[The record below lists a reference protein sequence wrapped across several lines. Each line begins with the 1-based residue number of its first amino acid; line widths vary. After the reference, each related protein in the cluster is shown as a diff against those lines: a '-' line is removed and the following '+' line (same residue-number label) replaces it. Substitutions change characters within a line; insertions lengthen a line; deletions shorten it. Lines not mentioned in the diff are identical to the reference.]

1 MGEKIIVVG
10 GGIGGLT
17 AAALLANNGYDI
29 TVLEASNEWGG
40 CAGKFNRKEFIFPV
54 GATLGMGF
62 EKDGIH
68 KRVMNY
74 LNKPVSYQQLDH
86 IMDVHF
92 ESGEHIRVQQ
102 DRQAHLEALKSMFPK
117 KSAAIETF
125 YTKVWMI
132 SSEVRKLLRTL
143 PSLPPSTFNEW
154 AFLLQSLSP
163 SSLKLLPFMNRTVL
177 ELLRS
182 CTINENDLFSH
193 YIDGQL
199 IDSMQTTSKQ
209 CQSILGAL
217 ALDIYHEGA
226 FYVDGGLYV
235 VAEQL
240 AQHIEEKN
248 GCLLKKKKVVHV
260 KKQGNEWIVTDQ
272 KGQQWQGTHVI
283 FNVPIHSLQ
292 KILEP
297 TLFHQLPIRYKKKAN
312 LPTWGAFTMYFALKE
327 DDYFEQLPLFQQV
340 ISKDHNM
347 IDGDHIFL
355 SLSKEGDTLRAPEGY
370 RTLTV
375 STHTDTNKWFNME
388 KYKTNKLQLES
399 KIIEKTKIAFPTIEN
414 QIILQLSGTPKTWER
429 FTHRPEGMVG
439 GFPQTTRD
447 SLFYSLSHRS
457 PLKNAWMC
465 GDSIFPGAGT
475 IGASISG
482 YHVFRSITNYNIQL

>member
-1 MGEKIIVVG
+1 MEEKVIVVG

-17 AAALLANNGYDI
+17 AGALLANNGYDI

-40 CAGKFNRKEFIFPV
+40 CAAKFTRKEFLFPV

-62 EKDGIH
+62 EKGGIH
-68 KRVMNY
+68 NRVMNY
-74 LNKPVSYQQLDH
+74 LNKTVSHQQLGH

-92 ESGEHIRVQQ
+92 ESGEQISLLQ
-102 DRQAHLEALKSMFPK
+102 DRQAHLKAIKSLFPK
-117 KSAAIETF
+117 KSAAIDTF
-125 YTKVWMI
+125 YNKIWMI
-132 SSEVRKLLRTL
+132 SSEVKKLMKNL
-143 PSLPPSTFNEW
+143 PSLPPNTISEW

-163 SSLKLLPFMNRTVL
+163 SSLKLLPLVNKTVMD
-177 ELLRS
+177 LLKS
-182 CTINENDLFSH
+182 CTIDENDLFSH

-235 VAEQL
+235 IAEQL
-240 AQHIEEKN
+240 AQHIQDKN
-248 GCLLKKKKVVHV
+248 GSTLKKKKVAHV
-260 KKQGNEWIVTDQ
+260 KRTRNEWVVTDQ
-272 KGQQWQGTHVI
+272 KGEEWHGTHVI
-283 FNVPIHSLQ
+283 FNVPVHSLK

-297 TLFHQLPIRYKKKAN
+297 TLFQQLPIRFKKKAD

-327 DDYFEQLPLFQQV
+327 EGYFEQLPLFQQV
-340 ISKDHNM
+340 ISRDNKL

-355 SLSKEGDTLRAPEGY
+355 SLSKKGDTLRAPEGY

-375 STHTDTNKWFNME
+375 STHTQTDKWFHME
-388 KYKTNKLQLES
+388 NYKTNKLQLEH
-399 KIIEKTKIAFPTIEN
+399 KIIKKIKYTFPTIEN
-414 QIILQLSGTPKTWER
+414 QIILQLSGSPKTWER

-439 GFPQTTRD
+439 GFPQTTRN

-475 IGASISG
+475 IGASVSG
-482 YHVFRSITNYNIQL
+482 YHVFRSITNYKIQI